1 MSYKIN
7 FIGKELKEVNS
18 REDAN
23 YHLAAMYGVG
33 EYNKAISEK
42 NIIFF
47 EDHVLVRHY
56 NLTESSSYSHKNK
69 FNSNE

>member
-23 YHLAAMYGVG
+23 YHLAAKYGVS
-33 EYNKAISEK
+33 EYNKAIREK

-47 EDHVLVRHY
+47 KDHVLVRHY
-56 NLTESSSYSHKNK
+56 NLNEGSSYNHNK
-69 FNSNE
+69 SNSSGE